1 MIAFHLLR
9 EALCAVETK
18 PATLAGGPLSPE
30 KCKELLEAPHLAGLL
45 KEIKA
50 EAERARCEPVPSL
63 SFAIFYRFSSTGNR
77 KEFEKLYFER
87 RGRLLALTLATALET
102 DNRRYVETLENLV
115 WAICDEYAWALPAHL
130 PDTLEGVVA
139 SQVPMHQT
147 VDLFAA
153 ETAHALAEMLYLIGD
168 RLNPWVVHRVREE
181 IERRVFQPVFE
192 RSTPFGWLS
201 WRNNWSAV
209 CGGAVGMAALL
220 LIDDRERLAGMQDRV
235 GRAMDSFL
243 SGYGDD
249 GCCPE
254 GVGYWNYGF
263 GYFVYWA
270 EMLYTYTGGSID
282 LLQGEK
288 IRKIA
293 QFPGIVALSEHGCMN
308 YSDCDATYQP
318 HTGLF
323 SRLCRR
329 LHLAPPEMT
338 SVPSFH
344 VDHCYRWPHQVR
356 NVLWTEPDLLHAAAE
371 EGNFYF
377 PDTSWMVA
385 KRHTTHGLI
394 AFSAKGGNNYEPH
407 NHNDLGHFILHAGGD
422 TLLADLGG
430 GEYTREYFGEARYR
444 HLHNSSAGH
453 SVPVVNGCEQV
464 DGAAYR
470 ALVTRCETNGDDVRF
485 DLDLTRAYGQGA
497 GLQQF
502 TRTFEWGCSA
512 EDAAGRLVLEDH
524 FTFGDETDPSER
536 NVTEHFIS
544 YHQPV
549 VYGGEVI
556 WAGRKGSVT
565 LAFDAASFAV
575 EVEAIATKMHSGL
588 PVTVYRLRMHA
599 PHVPS
604 DYHCRFVFTCHLKR
618 R

>member
-1 MIAFHLLR
+1 MIAFHQLR
-9 EALCAVETK
+9 EAILAVMHRPTN
-18 PATLAGGPLSPE
+18 LAGGELSPDR
-30 KCKELLEAPHLAGLL
+30 CRMLLEAPHLASLI

-50 EAERARCEPVPSL
+50 EAERDRREPVPSL
-63 SFAIFYRFSSTGNR
+63 SFAIFQRFSATGNR

-87 RGRLLALTLATALET
+87 RGRLLALTLATVLEA
-102 DNRRYVETLENLV
+102 DNRRYTETLENLV
-115 WAICDEYAWALPAHL
+115 WDICDEYAWALPAHL
-130 PDTLEGVVA
+130 PDTMEGVVT
-139 SQVPMHQT
+139 SQVPIHQT

-153 ETAHALAEMLYLIGD
+153 ETAHALAEMLYLVGD
-168 RLNPWVVHRVREE
+168 RLNPWVAYRVREE
-181 IERRVFQPVFE
+181 IEHRVFQPVFE
-192 RSTPFGWLS
+192 RSTSFGWLS

-243 SGYGDD
+243 SGYGED

-270 EMLYTYTGGSID
+270 EMLYAYTGGSID
-282 LLQGEK
+282 VLQGEK

-293 QFPGIVALSEHGCMN
+293 RFPGIVALSEHACIN

-323 SRLCRR
+323 SRLCNR

-344 VDHCYRWPHQVR
+344 ADHCYRWPHQVR
-356 NVLWTEPDLLHAAAE
+356 NVLWTDPGLLHAAVE

-377 PDTSWMVA
+377 PDTSWLIS
-385 KRHTTHGLI
+385 KRQTPQGLI

-407 NHNDLGHFILHAGGD
+407 NHNDLGHFILHVGGE

-444 HLHNSSAGH
+444 HLHNGSAGH
-453 SVPVVNGCEQV
+453 SVPVVNGCEQAE
-464 DGAAYR
+464 GAAYS
-470 ALVTRCETNGDDVRF
+470 AVVKRCETSSDDVLF
-485 DLDLTRAYGQGA
+485 DLDLTRAYKPET

-502 TRTFEWGCSA
+502 TRTFEWGCTV
-512 EDAAGRLVLEDH
+512 EDASGHLVLTDH
-524 FTFGDETDPSER
+524 FTFGDEVEPSER

-544 YHQPV
+544 YHKPV
-549 VYGGEVI
+549 VHSGKAT
-556 WAGRKGSVT
+556 WTGRKGSVT
-565 LAFDAASFAV
+565 LAFDAAGFAA
-575 EVEAIATKMHSGL
+575 EVEEIATKMHSGL
-588 PVTVYRLRMHA
+588 PVTVYRLRLHA
-599 PHVPS
+599 PQVPS
-604 DYHCRFVFTCHLKR
+604 EYRCRFVFTCRLNR